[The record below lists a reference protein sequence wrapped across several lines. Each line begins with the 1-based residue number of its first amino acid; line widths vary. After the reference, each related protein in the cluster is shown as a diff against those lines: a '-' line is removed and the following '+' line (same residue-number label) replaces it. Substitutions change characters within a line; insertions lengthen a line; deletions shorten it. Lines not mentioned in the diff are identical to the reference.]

1 MIKIG
6 SSSILINYVGYPHI
20 ISALQPDNG
29 LASLAGQLVKHG
41 HKTLILDYA
50 TADIIKRL
58 FPAQYQQRIDT
69 LLSALESQRQNN
81 RPLSKEL
88 LDELKELEKKTYIYI
103 DEQTKKIAEEIDRVI
118 KEEQPDFIAFK
129 LFLGQSFQG
138 SIIIADILR
147 EKNPSLKIFGGGPQ
161 VDGFMEEIFKKTQA
175 FDALAYGE
183 GEETILHLADYSIG
197 KRALSS
203 IPNLIYIEDGKV
215 VTAPLKRVEDLNGL
229 AWPLYDEK
237 VYPAMKGSQKMKA
250 FLIEENR
257 GCPYCCNFCFHPL
270 KSGTV
275 WRKRDAKNVV
285 DMIEDTI
292 KKHGTN
298 IFRFVASSPSQQ
310 LRLQIA
316 DEIIKRKLDIKWV
329 GFERVSDQPLE
340 FYRKMKDS
348 GCVALFFGVESGS
361 QKILDESLG
370 KKTKVNQIKKTIA
383 LCKEAGIYSCVGI
396 IFPCPNETKET
407 AKETE
412 ELILEIRPDSVVISS
427 PFMQMRTD
435 WYNNMAK
442 YGFKLKHPETFAL
455 DTMYFRPKFTFPPYL
470 WDPYPHTLNGKDSDQ
485 LNKETDIL
493 AANLAN
499 NGITMGVIDDSALL
513 AVHLDMDMDKF
524 GKASRRMIQTGD
536 HASILQLNER
546 INHQI

>member
-229 AWPLYDEK
+229 VKYIRIC
-237 VYPAMKGSQKMKA
+237 
-250 FLIEENR
+250 FL
-257 GCPYCCNFCFHPL
+257 
-270 KSGTV
+270 
-275 WRKRDAKNVV
+275 
-285 DMIEDTI
+285 
-292 KKHGTN
+292 
-298 IFRFVASSPSQQ
+298 
-310 LRLQIA
+310 
-316 DEIIKRKLDIKWV
+316 
-329 GFERVSDQPLE
+329 
-340 FYRKMKDS
+340 
-348 GCVALFFGVESGS
+348 
-361 QKILDESLG
+361 KI
-370 KKTKVNQIKKTIA
+370 
-383 LCKEAGIYSCVGI
+383 
-396 IFPCPNETKET
+396 
-407 AKETE
+407 
-412 ELILEIRPDSVVISS
+412 
-427 PFMQMRTD
+427 
-435 WYNNMAK
+435 
-442 YGFKLKHPETFAL
+442 
-455 DTMYFRPKFTFPPYL
+455 
-470 WDPYPHTLNGKDSDQ
+470 
-485 LNKETDIL
+485 
-493 AANLAN
+493 
-499 NGITMGVIDDSALL
+499 
-513 AVHLDMDMDKF
+513 
-524 GKASRRMIQTGD
+524 
-536 HASILQLNER
+536 
-546 INHQI
+546 